1 MLKPLKNK
9 VIVSVEKNNKTEGGL
24 VLSNSLETD
33 SVIGKIVAVS
43 DNCFDILNIGTKC
56 IISKFSGSKIQHDNN
71 EYLVVEIDNILA
83 VVEEE

>member
-9 VIVSVEKNNKTEGGL
+9 VIVSVEKNTKTEGGL

-56 IISKFSGSKIQHDNN
+56 IISKFSGTKIEYENN
-71 EYLVVEIDNILA
+71 EYLVVDIDNILA
-83 VVEEE
+83 VIEEE